1 MRWHAVSRV
10 IRVLLVRRRSF
21 ARLHHTY
28 GSRAVRVHRRAS
40 IAHGHVL
47 SCALSVCS
55 FARVAHIVHACC
67 ARRRVVRSTFAYVAR
82 AVSRVACCPA
92 RY

>member
-1 MRWHAVSRV
+1 
-10 IRVLLVRRRSF
+10 VLLVRRRSF
-21 ARLHHTY
+21 KRSHHMY
-28 GSRAVRVHRRAS
+28 GSRAVRAHRRAS
-40 IAHGHVL
+40 IAHGHAL

-55 FARVAHIVHACC
+55 FARVAHVVHACYV
-67 ARRRVVRSTFAYVAR
+67 RRRVVRSAFTYVVH